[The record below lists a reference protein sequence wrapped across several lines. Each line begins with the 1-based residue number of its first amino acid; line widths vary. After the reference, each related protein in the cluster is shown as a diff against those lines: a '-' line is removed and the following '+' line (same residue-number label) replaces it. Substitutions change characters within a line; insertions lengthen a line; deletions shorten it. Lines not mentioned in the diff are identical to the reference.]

1 VTERGVVDALI
12 IADTMRRDPRVDYL
26 TKLDK
31 PFVAFGRTQSPL
43 SHAWIDPD
51 FEDAVEGAVE
61 HLSELG
67 HRRIALALPD
77 LETNYIGL
85 IGDGYRRAMRRR
97 GLRIDKAWDLR
108 RPPGERGGLAAA
120 EALLGLDPR
129 PTAVLLSD
137 SMHAVALYRR
147 LGEAGVLP
155 GRDISIVG
163 LLPEARAQ
171 SLIPALTSYQTDWT
185 GIGGRL
191 GDAVILE
198 LAEAAGRRK
207 REDVSSPR
215 PARHHTRLKT
225 PVEFMPGESV
235 HRLQSGRNNKTQ

>member
-1 VTERGVVDALI
+1 
-12 IADTMRRDPRVDYL
+12 
-26 TKLDK
+26 
-31 PFVAFGRTQSPL
+31 
-43 SHAWIDPD
+43 
-51 FEDAVEGAVE
+51 
-61 HLSELG
+61 
-67 HRRIALALPD
+67 
-77 LETNYIGL
+77 
-85 IGDGYRRAMRRR
+85 MRRR
-97 GLRIDKAWDLR
+97 GLRIDEAWDLR

-120 EALLGLDPR
+120 EALLALDPR

-147 LGEAGVLP
+147 LGEAGMLP

-207 REDVSSPR
+207 PEDASSPR
-215 PARHHTRLKT
+215 PARRFTRLKT
-225 PVEFMPGESV
+225 PVEFRPGESV
-235 HRLQSGRNNKTQ
+235 HRL